1 MKKQFN
7 KSIKI
12 VVLFIFLLAL
22 LVPTAAWAENA
33 GVKIVVGPTPIIN
46 GSALGANDLT
56 MFNENLAISIAVD
69 TAPPWGVPKGSI
81 LDAAVI
87 QNGAMQSDKITLIDF
102 LPNAW
107 AAWPNTYQK
116 VTIAENTPERGVIK
130 VERDYNEIR
139 LVTTYTLEKGSK
151 YVKIKTVA
159 TNPPEGKVYKDLYP
173 GYSFCT
179 TGGYMFGP
187 YGLSSAKNDLGY
199 NEVNEPYGKYVL
211 GYDEGYAIGMHFA
224 NANFHDGGT
233 GWKDLYQKVT
243 FSPGEEKVFE
253 SVVQFEPGASTSPFL
268 KTAAE
273 QKGDSFGTISG
284 TIQPKGATIVANPIL
299 VVEKNNQPL
308 AWVVGKDG
316 LYSID
321 LPEGDYTVY
330 AVAKDYSPS
339 VKVPVTVVKGQNLKK
354 DFSDLLAASNVA
366 VTVTGKDS
374 KIPVNARI
382 KVTGGTPPVVG
393 FLGASTFFTDLK
405 NPGIANFK
413 LVPGDYQL
421 EVTSGEKF
429 LTKKQVIPVVIK
441 PGEDIQVKAEIQTRF
456 YPSVYGWFSSDLHH
470 HSNIL
475 DGITDPTAL
484 VQSQLA
490 SRLDFT
496 FVSDHDSIKNNKEIS
511 DISSTR
517 KVPSISA
524 VEVSPIWAHFVVL
537 PLDFTKPLAIDPAG
551 TATEIINQAHQ
562 AGAVISLAHPYIAY
576 GYFYS
581 AEADK
586 IPGGY
591 DPNFDLIELQSTK
604 VTSKGNSPDEK
615 TLAKVWSLWNESL
628 DGKYKK
634 YYLTGGTDTHDVWNS
649 VSGRIRTYAY
659 IKGEPTPEGYI
670 NALKAGNS
678 YVTEGPLVETSK
690 MFGETFTVEK
700 GGKFTIR
707 IQALAVDGVKKV
719 MVISEGKVVALRNFE
734 GKTDKE
740 HMTFA
745 LSPEGTTWYSFI
757 VEDVNGNRAVT
768 NPVWVNVV
776 SK

>member
-1 MKKQFN
+1 MRTQ
-7 KSIKI
+7 SGRILKI
-12 VVLFIFLLAL
+12 VALLIFLFAI
-22 LVPTAAWAENA
+22 LVPAAALAEND
-33 GVKIVVGPTPIIN
+33 GVKITVGPTPIIN
-46 GSALGANDLT
+46 GSCLGANDLT
-56 MFNENLAISIAVD
+56 LSNENLAVSIAVD
-69 TAPPWGVPKGSI
+69 TTPPWGVPKGSI

-87 QNGAMQSDKITLIDF
+87 QNGVMQSDKITLIDF

-130 VERDYNEIR
+130 VERDYNEIQ

-151 YVKIKTVA
+151 FVEIKTIA
-159 TNPPEGKVYKDLYP
+159 TNPPDGTTYTDLYP

-187 YGLSSAKNDLGY
+187 YGLSDIKNDIGY
-199 NEVNEPYGKYVL
+199 HEVNDEYGKFVL
-211 GYDEGYAIGMHFA
+211 GYDENYAIGMHFT
-224 NANFHDGGT
+224 NANYHDGGT
-233 GWKDLYQKVT
+233 GWKDLYQKVA

-253 SVVQFEPGASTSPFL
+253 SIVQFKPGASTAPIL

-273 QKGDSFGTISG
+273 LNDHAFGTISG
-284 TIQPKGATIVANPIL
+284 TIQSKGADKVTNPIL
-299 VVEKNNQPL
+299 VVEKENQPL
-308 AWVVGKDG
+308 AWVVGQEG
-316 LYSID
+316 FYSID
-321 LPEGDYTVY
+321 LPEGDYSIY
-330 AVAKDYSPS
+330 AVAKNYSPS
-339 VKVPVTVVKGQNLKK
+339 AKIPVSVVKEQSIEK
-354 DFSDLLAASNVA
+354 DFSDLLEARN
-366 VTVTGKDS
+366 VTVTVTTKNPKKPVDARV
-374 KIPVNARI
+374 KI
-382 KVTGGTPPVVG
+382 TGGLPPVVG
-393 FLGASTFFTDLK
+393 FLGASTFFTDIN

-413 LVPGDYQL
+413 LVPGDYEL

-429 LTKKQVIPVVIK
+429 LTKKQVIPVTIK
-441 PGEDIQVKAEIQTRF
+441 PGEDIQVQAEIETRF
-456 YPSVYGWFSSDLHH
+456 YPNLYGWFSSDLHH

-475 DGITDPTAL
+475 DGITDPTSL

-511 DISSTR
+511 DISSAR
-517 KVPSISA
+517 KIHGISA
-524 VEVSPIWAHFVVL
+524 VEVSPIWAHFVAL

-591 DPNFDLIELQSTK
+591 DPNFDLVELQSTK
-604 VTSKGNSPDEK
+604 VTAKGNSPDEK

-628 DGKYKK
+628 DGKQKK

-649 VSGRIRTYAY
+649 ISGSVRTYAY
-659 IKGEPTPEGYI
+659 IKGKPTPESYI
-670 NALKAGNS
+670 NALKAGNA
-678 YVTEGPLVETSK
+678 YVTAGPLVETSK

-700 GGKFTIR
+700 GGKFTIN

-719 MVISEGKVVALRNFE
+719 EVISEGKVVTSREFE

-740 HMTFA
+740 HMTFT
-745 LSPEGTTWYSFI
+745 LSPEGSTWYSFI
-757 VEDVNGNRAVT
+757 VEDVNGNRAIT
-768 NPVWVNVV
+768 NPVWVNIV